1 MKPRIGLGEQ
11 AHVARRRP
19 LLVGIA
25 GGSGAGKTTV
35 VDAIAVRMG
44 REHVSVIQH
53 DAYYRDRG
61 SLSPE
66 ERSHLNFDHPDSLD
80 SALLAEHLRVLAD
93 GRPVHSPVYD
103 FTTHTRTAESVLVQP
118 RRVLT
123 VEGILIL
130 ADEMLRQL
138 FDIKVFVDTEPDI
151 RIIRRLTRDVEQR
164 GRTHESVIRQYLES
178 VRPMHLAFV
187 EPSKVHADV
196 IIDGGDLNETAI
208 DSLIQKITHALGPSA
223 GT

>member
-35 VDAIAVRMG
+35 VDAIAVRTG

-53 DAYYRDRG
+53 DAYYRDRS

-80 SALLAEHLRVLAD
+80 TALLAEHLRVLAA

-103 FTTHTRTAESVLVQP
+103 FRTHTRTAESVLVEP
-118 RRVLT
+118 RRVLI

-130 ADEMLRQL
+130 VDEMLRQL

-208 DSLIQKITHALGPSA
+208 DSLIQKITDALGPSTGA
-223 GT
+223 

>member
-1 MKPRIGLGEQ
+1 M
-11 AHVARRRP
+11 
-19 LLVGIA
+19 LV
-25 GGSGAGKTTV
+25 
-35 VDAIAVRMG
+35 
-44 REHVSVIQH
+44 E
-53 DAYYRDRG
+53 
-61 SLSPE
+61 
-66 ERSHLNFDHPDSLD
+66 
-80 SALLAEHLRVLAD
+80 
-93 GRPVHSPVYD
+93 
-103 FTTHTRTAESVLVQP
+103 P
-118 RRVLT
+118 RRVLI

-138 FDIKVFVDTEPDI
+138 FDIKIFVDTEPDI

-208 DSLIQKITHALGPSA
+208 DSLIQKITDALGPSTGA
-223 GT
+223 